1 VAIEAARLAASGKV
15 YAIEMDAED
24 HGLIRANAE
33 RFGVTNLVPV
43 LGQAPEAWE
52 KLPAPDAI
60 FVGGS
65 GRHVS
70 RIIELAYAKLK
81 PGGRI
86 VANVSSIE
94 NVGAVQETLRTQA
107 GDTSVWMVNIS
118 RGVQQL
124 DRMTFE
130 AMNPTF
136 LIGAVKK

>member
-1 VAIEAARLAASGKV
+1 
-15 YAIEMDAED
+15 
-24 HGLIRANAE
+24 
-33 RFGVTNLVPV
+33 V

-70 RIIELAYAKLK
+70 RIVELAYAKLK
-81 PGGRI
+81 TGGRI

-94 NVGAVQETLRTQA
+94 NLSAVHASLSSAA
-107 GDTSVWMVNIS
+107 GDASVWMVNIS

-124 DRMTFE
+124 ERLRFE

-136 LIGAVKK
+136 LIGAVRK